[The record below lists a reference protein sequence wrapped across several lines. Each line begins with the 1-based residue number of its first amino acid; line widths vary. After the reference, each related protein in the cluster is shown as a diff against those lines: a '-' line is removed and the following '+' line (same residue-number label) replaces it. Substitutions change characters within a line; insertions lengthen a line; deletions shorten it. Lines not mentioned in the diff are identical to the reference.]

1 MKFALKIKTAEDLR
15 AEIDAAQRAE
25 RRAEALRY
33 LAETDWLVTRQ
44 METGKA
50 IPADVAAKRAEA
62 RKTAQG

>member
-44 METGKA
+44 LETGKP
-50 IPADVAAKRAEA
+50 IPPEVLDARAKA
-62 RKTAQG
+62 RKDAG